1 MKERDIENIS
11 AVINYI
17 EAHLDSRLDLDT
29 IARAASYSR
38 YHLHRMFKKL
48 IRHLLMKLI
57 SLSADPVLNGR
68 PVVKQDIRPVQP
80 DVKKF
85 PIILYRILERP
96 WQRAHHF
103 FSEFIMCICRR
114 HIITSFPV

>member
-38 YHLHRMFKKL
+38 YHLHRMFT
-48 IRHLLMKLI
+48 
-57 SLSADPVLNGR
+57 SAAGITPHDYVLRRQLTR
-68 PVVKQDIRPVQP
+68 PPN
-80 DVKKF
+80 
-85 PIILYRILERP
+85 
-96 WQRAHHF
+96 
-103 FSEFIMCICRR
+103 FSFSRR
-114 HIITSFPV
+114 RRYWTLH